1 MKNYLVF
8 DLGGT
13 YIKHGILSA
22 DGKILE
28 NSKFK
33 TPKSLEELY
42 KRISKIKEESKYQV
56 SGVAL
61 SCPGAVNSKT
71 GFIGGVSALP
81 YIHGPNIK
89 RELEELLDLEVH
101 LENDANCAALAEVWL
116 GEAKNNSDVVFIVI
130 GTGVGGAIVKEK
142 KIHKGKNLHAGEFGI
157 MYFESEIGIPGTWGT
172 VSIGQLTKRISEKLG
187 RDIEGIELFNLV
199 EEVKD
204 DFLQKEIEKWYADL
218 AKGILTIQYVYDP
231 EKIIIG
237 GGISSNQLIMNKIQ
251 KKVNEL
257 VEKLNVATIYPEVK
271 SCKFNNDSNLIGA
284 LYNFLYD

>member
-42 KRISKIKEESKYQV
+42 KSISKIKEESKYQV

>member
-33 TPKSLEELY
+33 TPTSLEELY
-42 KRISKIKEESKYQV
+42 KSISKIKEESKYQV
-56 SGVAL
+56 SGIAL

-157 MYFESEIGIPGTWGT
+157 MYFESEIGVPGTWGT

-199 EEVKD
+199 EKAKD

-251 KKVNEL
+251 KKVDEL

-271 SCKFNNDSNLIGA
+271 ACKFNNNSNLIGA